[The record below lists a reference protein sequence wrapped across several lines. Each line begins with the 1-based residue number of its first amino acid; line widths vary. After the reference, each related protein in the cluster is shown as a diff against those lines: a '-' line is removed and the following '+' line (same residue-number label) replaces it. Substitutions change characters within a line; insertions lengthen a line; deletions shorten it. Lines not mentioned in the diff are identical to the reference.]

1 MDDRDAS
8 SGRSLV
14 DHIVAPERTLV
25 RALRLA
31 VVDTDESI
39 GEISRCTVH
48 ISISL
53 SLSLSLSLHT
63 H

>member
-39 GEISRCTVH
+39 GEIS
-48 ISISL
+48 
-53 SLSLSLSLHT
+53 
-63 H
+63 